1 MFHHVLLRA
10 VSDNSMHILQHREKY
25 RLHDIQILLR
35 LDVLVWV
42 LSIKA
47 TKRHQRLV
55 YNFSTSLQHFSLDE
69 QDSVQARMLDR
80 LLDVS
85 SLHRKVPRMLCDPGF
100 LGRLVKWMETIRRG
114 MPDDGK

>member
-25 RLHDIQILLR
+25 RLLDIQILLR

-55 YNFSTSLQHFSLDE
+55 FNFSPGLQHFSLDE
-69 QDSVQARMLDR
+69 QDSVPERMLDR
-80 LLDVS
+80 LLVVS
-85 SLHRKVPRMLCDPGF
+85 CDPGF
-100 LGRLVKWMETIRRG
+100 LGRVVKWMETIRRG